1 MIDPIAG
8 PARIGA
14 PVGRTDPSDRLRTVA
29 HQFEGIFVAQLF
41 REMRATIPTDEAEAG
56 QDMYT
61 GLMDDALAGQAA
73 QRSTRG
79 LGEALYRQL
88 AARYGGTDHD
98 NPSR

>member
-1 MIDPIAG
+1 MIDPMNGGAG
-8 PARIGA
+8 
-14 PVGRTDPSDRLRTVA
+14 VGGPGGRNGEHDRLRSVA

-41 REMRATIPTDEAEAG
+41 REMRATIPEDEAVPG

-73 QRSTRG
+73 ERSAHG

-88 AARYGGTDHD
+88 AARFNGTDHG
-98 NPSR
+98 NASR

>member
-1 MIDPIAG
+1 MIDPMNGGAG
-8 PARIGA
+8 VGA
-14 PVGRTDPSDRLRTVA
+14 PAGRNGENDRLRSVA

-41 REMRATIPTDEAEAG
+41 REMRATIPEDEAVPG

-73 QRSTRG
+73 ERSAHG

-88 AARYGGTDHD
+88 AARFNGTDHG

>member
-1 MIDPIAG
+1 MIDPAVGLARLGAAG
-8 PARIGA
+8 
-14 PVGRTDPSDRLRTVA
+14 GRGDETTRLRNVA

-41 REMRATIPTDEAEAG
+41 REMRATIPADEADPGRE
-56 QDMYT
+56 MYT

-73 QRSTRG
+73 ERSTRG

-88 AARYGGTDHD
+88 ATRFKGTDHD